1 VCSRSWLGLWL
12 ALLLLAG
19 CELAPLKSPTKAP
32 LPRDRTATSEEA
44 DYASSRRCRAC
55 HPSEYDSWH
64 RSYHRTMTQRVTP
77 QTVLGPWKGDL
88 FTEGRRYSLLR
99 KGDEFWVDIPKYGSD
114 GSNSSERQELQVLM
128 STGSHHL
135 QLYWMDDGE
144 RLWQF
149 PFGWFIRE
157 QRWVPE
163 KATFL
168 QPPAGENHVETRA
181 ESWSDG
187 CDGCHSVGPRGNL
200 ARGDVAELGIACEA
214 CHGPGKE
221 HAKRLSNPV
230 TRLLA
235 RQDEAPPDDIVM
247 PSELAP
253 QRSVEACAQCHAEL
267 HHKSSDGLL
276 RYKPGEDLSEKAH
289 LLQDHQPRP
298 DWLTEALS
306 ADPSLIDNSFWP
318 DGTVRIAGRD
328 ANALVLSACYTAG
341 DLVCTDCHS
350 LHGGDPNDQLDPTRQ
365 GNALCADCHQGYVQD
380 PSAHTHHPATSS
392 GSQCMNCHM
401 PHTTVGLL
409 GLVRSHRIDSPQ
421 VTASLN
427 TGRPNACN
435 LCHLDFNMHRVA
447 THLESWWGRETD
459 IGLRAEAEATATH
472 WLLRG
477 DAAQRAT
484 LAWHFG
490 WEPAVEAS
498 QPGWQAAYLAELLD
512 DPYDAVRYMAG
523 RSIQKHA
530 GFEDF
535 RYDYVAESGRLEAKV
550 QEARALAAQSGAD
563 RPALRVSG
571 GRLDGEWAEK
581 LTLIRND
588 RDVSID
594 E

>member
-1 VCSRSWLGLWL
+1 LGLVV
-12 ALLLLAG
+12 LLVG
-19 CELAPLKSPTKAP
+19 CELGGQEAALEAP
-32 LPRDRTATSEEA
+32 LPRDRTLVVEEA

-55 HPSEYDSWH
+55 HPSEYESWH

-77 QTVLGPWKGDL
+77 NSVLAPWRGDL
-88 FTEGRRYSLLR
+88 STEGRRYSLLR
-99 KGDEFWVDIPKYGSD
+99 KGEEYWVDIPKYGSD

-144 RLWQF
+144 RLVQF

-168 QPPAGENHVETRA
+168 QPPSGENHVETRA
-181 ESWSDG
+181 ESWSEG
-187 CDGCHSVGPRGNL
+187 CDGCHSVSPKGGL

-214 CHGPGKE
+214 CHGPGVE
-221 HAKRLSNPV
+221 HAKRLANPLV
-230 TRLLA
+230 RLMA
-235 RQDEAPPDDIVM
+235 RHDAEQPDDIVV
-247 PSELAP
+247 PSKLTP

-267 HHKSSDGLL
+267 HHKSEDGLL
-276 RYKPGEDLSEKAH
+276 RYRPGEDLTEKAY
-289 LLQDHQPRP
+289 LTQDLDPRP
-298 DWLTEALS
+298 PWLEEALS
-306 ADPSLIDNSFWP
+306 VNPGLIDHSFWP

-328 ANALVLSACYTAG
+328 ANALVLSECYTAG
-341 DLVCTDCHS
+341 ELVCTDCHS
-350 LHGGDPNDQLDPTRQ
+350 LHQGDPNDQLDPNRP
-365 GNALCADCHQGYVQD
+365 GDAMCADCHSEIVAD
-380 PSAHTHHPATSS
+380 PSAHSHHPADSS
-392 GSQCMNCHM
+392 GSRCINCHM

-421 VTASLN
+421 VTSSLN

-447 THLESWWGRETD
+447 SLLDSWWGKETA
-459 IGLRAEAEATATH
+459 IALRAESEATSTH

-484 LAWHFG
+484 VAWHYG
-490 WEPAVEAS
+490 WEPAIEAS
-498 QPGWQAAYLAELLD
+498 GAGWQAAYLAELLD
-512 DPYDAVRYMAG
+512 DPYDAVRYIAG
-523 RSIQKHA
+523 RSIRQHP

-535 RYDYVAESGRLEAKV
+535 NYDYVAEPALLESKV
-550 QEARALAAQSGAD
+550 QQARKRASQSGVD
-563 RPALRVSG
+563 RPLLRVSG
-571 GRLDGEWAEK
+571 GTLDSNWAEK

-588 RDVSID
+588 RDVFID